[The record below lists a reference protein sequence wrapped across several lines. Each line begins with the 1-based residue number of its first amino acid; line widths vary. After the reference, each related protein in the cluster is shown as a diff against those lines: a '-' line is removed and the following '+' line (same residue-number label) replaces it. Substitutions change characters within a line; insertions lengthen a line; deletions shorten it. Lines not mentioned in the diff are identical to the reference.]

1 MSLGPNR
8 DWDAGT
14 YHQVAQP
21 HAAWG
26 ANVLDRL
33 ELGGDET
40 ILDAGCG
47 SGRVTAGLLER
58 LPRGHVI
65 AADLSAT
72 MLAEA
77 RQTLA
82 PFGDRVTFLEVDL
95 QHIDNAIEQPVD
107 GIFSTATFHWIADHA
122 DLFRVLHAV
131 LVPGGQ
137 LVAQCGGGANLARL
151 MSTADDVAE
160 RKPFRDVLR
169 GQKLWRHQY
178 AADETRERLQHAGF
192 RDIRVWLEESPQHF
206 EDASALAAFAR
217 TVVLSRHV
225 AALPEAQRDAFVD
238 AVVDAVKQREGS
250 YSLDYVRLN
259 VDARRSFNH
268 GT

>member
-1 MSLGPNR
+1 MTLGPNR
-8 DWDAGT
+8 DWDART

-33 ELGGDET
+33 ELNGDET

-47 SGRVTAGLLER
+47 SGRVTTGLLES

-65 AADLSAT
+65 AADLSST

-82 PFGDRVTFLEVDL
+82 PYGDRVTFLEVDL

-122 DLFRVLHAV
+122 DLFRVLHAI

-137 LVAQCGGGANLARL
+137 LVAQCGGGAKMHPPWPRSPARSCSAATWPL
-151 MSTADDVAE
+151 CPRHSGMRSWTRWSTLSSSA
-160 RKPFRDVLR
+160 R
-169 GQKLWRHQY
+169 
-178 AADETRERLQHAGF
+178 AA
-192 RDIRVWLEESPQHF
+192 IRS
-206 EDASALAAFAR
+206 
-217 TVVLSRHV
+217 TTC
-225 AALPEAQRDAFVD
+225 
-238 AVVDAVKQREGS
+238 G
-250 YSLDYVRLN
+250 
-259 VDARRSFNH
+259 
-268 GT
+268 